1 MGAFFVGPLVDGL
14 PLVAQDDAALV
25 CGALMCTDLC
35 TGVLV
40 CVLIYVLICVLVY

>member
-1 MGAFFVGPLVDGL
+1 MGASLLGPKVDGL
-14 PLVAQDDAALV
+14 PLVAQDHAALV